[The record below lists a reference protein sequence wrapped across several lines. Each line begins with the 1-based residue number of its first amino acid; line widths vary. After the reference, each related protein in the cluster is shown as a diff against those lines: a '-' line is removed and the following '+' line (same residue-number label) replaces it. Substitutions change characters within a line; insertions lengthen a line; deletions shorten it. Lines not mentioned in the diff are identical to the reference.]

1 MKTKP
6 RYHVKLTNQEN
17 KVVHV
22 WLELSSDDLELDT
35 KSGVDRANAFSMLN
49 LTPQARRIHQHG
61 TYYNQTDQ
69 KRDNDGWDMITWE
82 RVQ

>member
-61 TYYNQTDQ
+61 TYYNQTYQ
-69 KRDNDGWDMITWE
+69 QRDNDGWDMITWE